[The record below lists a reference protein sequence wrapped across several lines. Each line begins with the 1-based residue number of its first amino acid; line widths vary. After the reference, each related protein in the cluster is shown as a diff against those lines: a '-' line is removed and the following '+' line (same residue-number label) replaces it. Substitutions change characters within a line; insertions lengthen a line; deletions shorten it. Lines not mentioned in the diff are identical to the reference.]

1 MYKISTFVMLI
12 ALASLVAYGA
22 IESYAKEPATGE
34 GPRMYEGT
42 RLFGSYVKN
51 PQGEYLGRVED
62 FIIENNR
69 IAYLVIV
76 HGGFVGMGGK
86 LIAVPFE
93 ACLFD
98 PKGHGFLLNVSG
110 EKLRSAP
117 SFLRS
122 TDLASRKW
130 AEESYRFFGLQPNW
144 TDEEHEKAG
153 QSAIHEEMKPKEEE
167 KAKETS
173 KPDES
178 KRLFYEYEPL
188 WPIL

>member
-1 MYKISTFVMLI
+1 MYKISTFLMLVVLI
-12 ALASLVAYGA
+12 SLLGYGTA
-22 IESYAKEPATGE
+22 ESYGKEPVASE
-34 GPRMYEGT
+34 GSGPYEISQ
-42 RLFGSYVKN
+42 LYGSYVKN
-51 PQGEYLGRVED
+51 PQGEYLGRIED
-62 FIIENNR
+62 FIIEKDR
-69 IAYLVIV
+69 IAYVIVV

-93 ACLFD
+93 ACSFD
-98 PKGHGFLLNVSG
+98 PKGPGFLLNVSR

-117 SFLRS
+117 AFFRS
-122 TDLASRKW
+122 TDLAGRKW
-130 AEESYRFFGLQPNW
+130 AEDSYRFFGLQPYW
-144 TDEEHEKAG
+144 TDEGHEKAG
-153 QSAIHEEMKPKEEE
+153 QSSSHEEIKPMERE